1 MKSFKEFWK
10 RVSTKLC
17 VIFSVVNWKDVLIR
31 SIKTFFQAAIALIG
45 ASLADG
51 SIFQNTGQAVWLS
64 AIAGGIAAVWNGV
77 LSPAFNTLHNKAD
90 DEIQ

>member
-1 MKSFKEFWK
+1 MKPFKEFLK
-10 RVSTKLC
+10 KASTKLR
-17 VIFSVVNWKDVLIR
+17 VIFSVVDWKDVLIR

-64 AIAGGIAAVWNGV
+64 AVAGGIAAVWNGV
-77 LSPAFNTLHNKAD
+77 LSPAFSTLHNKAD
-90 DEIQ
+90 EEI